1 MLLLLCG
8 ESSEGLMALMAL
20 VISGKHKLEQQMC
33 KITHPSI
40 LPSQVLIRVFRPVD
54 CKSPRLSIHQTGC
67 GQWYIKTT
75 CAAIFGVPGI
85 GKEIPFSLSSFSSSW
100 LEFRYNGQIWI
111 L

>member
-54 CKSPRLSIHQTGC
+54 CKSPRLSIHHNWVWPMVYKNNLCCNFWGARNRK
-67 GQWYIKTT
+67 GN
-75 CAAIFGVPGI
+75 
-85 GKEIPFSLSSFSSSW
+85 SF
-100 LEFRYNGQIWI
+100 LFV
-111 L
+111 LFLF